1 MNQSIFAFYQH
12 MPPLSVAAAM
22 RGGSVTAA
30 LASRAERE
38 GVRLDVVAAAG
49 KALEKEGLSI
59 EILDGADIDTV
70 ASLPRRLLGELRL
83 GWLVGRRVCRARPRM
98 VLISSPA
105 FLSALVATFFCRI
118 SRIAYVLE
126 IRDVYP
132 QVYAHAGLLR
142 ESSWI
147 YRMLLSASRG
157 MYTRA
162 TRVVVVTKGLDD
174 AVRGVAPSAVVH
186 CEYNGFPAVLRDKRG
201 AKHER
206 FTLCF
211 HGALGFFQD
220 IETLRKLAAAVTDDG
235 IDVVVIGSGR
245 KAELLD
251 DPPPNLRYLG
261 RLSFEDTIG
270 EVAKCHVGLC
280 LRRQDKISQDAFPI
294 KVWEYLGLGMPCVV
308 TPLCEAGRFVEDHAC
323 GTQLQAGDVTG
334 LRKAVLLLRDDPAH
348 AQKLAT
354 AGEHA
359 VMGFTRER
367 IGERIADIVFSALGE
382 VQAKNR

>member
-1 MNQSIFAFYQH
+1 MNGGVFAFYQH

-30 LASRAERE
+30 LANRAERE

-49 KALEKEGLSI
+49 KAQAKGNLSV
-59 EILDGADIDTV
+59 EILEGADIDTV

-83 GWLVGRRVCRARPRM
+83 GWLVGRRIRRARPRI

-118 SRIAYVLE
+118 LKIAYVLE
-126 IRDVYP
+126 VRDVYP

-142 ESSWI
+142 ETSWI
-147 YRMLLSASRG
+147 YRLLLSASRG

-162 TRVVVVTKGLDD
+162 ARIIVVTKGLED
-174 AVRGVAPSAVVH
+174 AVRSQAPSAAVH
-186 CEYNGFPAVLRDKRG
+186 CEYNGFPAALSDKR
-201 AKHER
+201 APKHER

-220 IETLRKLAAAVTDDG
+220 VESLRKLAEALTDDG
-235 IDVVVIGSGR
+235 VDVVVIGSGR
-245 KAELLD
+245 KAELFAN
-251 DPPPNLRYLG
+251 PPPNLRYLG
-261 RLSFEDTIG
+261 RMSFEDTIN

-294 KVWEYLGLGMPCVV
+294 KVWEYLGLAIPCVV
-308 TPLCEAGRFVEDHAC
+308 TPVCEAGRFVEDHAC
-323 GTQLQAGDVTG
+323 GVQLDAGDVAG
-334 LRKAVLLLRDDPAH
+334 LRKAVLRLRDDPAH
-348 AQKLAT
+348 AQKLAA
-354 AGEHA
+354 AGAQA
-359 VMGFTRER
+359 VAGFTRER

-382 VQAKNR
+382 VRR

>member
-1 MNQSIFAFYQH
+1 MKPGIFAFYQH

-30 LASRAERE
+30 LATRAERE

-49 KALEKEGLSI
+49 KALEKENLSI

-83 GWLVGRRVCRARPRM
+83 GWLVGRRVRRRRPRM

-105 FLSALVATFFCRI
+105 FLSALVATFFCRLLK
-118 SRIAYVLE
+118 IAYVLE

-157 MYTRA
+157 MYAGAARII
-162 TRVVVVTKGLDD
+162 VVTKGLEE
-174 AVRGVAPSAVVH
+174 AVRSQAPSAVIH
-186 CEYNGFPAVLRDKRG
+186 CEYNGFPAALRDKRV

-220 IETLRKLAAAVTDDG
+220 VETLRKVAEAVADDG

-245 KAELLD
+245 KAELLTE
-251 DPPPNLRYLG
+251 PPPNLRYLG
-261 RLSFEDTIG
+261 RLSFEDTID

-294 KVWEYLGLGMPCVV
+294 KVWEYLGLEMPCIV
-308 TPLCEAGRFVEDHAC
+308 TPHCEAGRFVEDHAC
-323 GTQLQAGDVTG
+323 GIQLDAGDVHG
-334 LRKAVLLLRDDPAH
+334 LRNAVLLLRDDPVH
-348 AQKLAT
+348 ARKLAT
-354 AGEHA
+354 AGAQA
-359 VMGFTRER
+359 VTEFTRER
-367 IGERIADIVFSALGE
+367 IGERIANIVFSALGE
-382 VQAKNR
+382 VRR